1 MKNRYGF
8 TLIEMMAIISLLA
21 VLTLVTAP
29 TIIRLYKS
37 DSKKE
42 YDEYIETL
50 ELATESYIKSNIDK
64 YPQLKTA
71 GGSVNITIKTLRDEG
86 YVKKNLINPKTKNN
100 TLDTDGF
107 KVTANSDMSLKY
119 EWITS

>member
-86 YVKKNLINPKTKNN
+86 YVKKNLIKHKTKNN

-107 KVTANSDMSLKY
+107 KVTANSDMTLKY

>member
-8 TLIEMMAIISLLA
+8 TLIEIMAIIALLA

-86 YVKKNLINPKTKNN
+86 YVKKNLINPKTKTN

-107 KVTANSDMSLKY
+107 KVTTNSDMTFKY

>member
-107 KVTANSDMSLKY
+107 KVTANSDMTLKY

>member
-1 MKNRYGF
+1 MKNRHGF
-8 TLIEMMAIISLLA
+8 TLIEILAIIALLA

-50 ELATESYIKSNIDK
+50 ELATESYIKANLDK
-64 YPQLKTA
+64 YPELKTP
-71 GGSVNITIKTLRDEG
+71 GGSINVNVGTLRSEG

-107 KVTANSDMSLKY
+107 KVTTNSDFTYKY
-119 EWITS
+119 EWITN